1 MTKYGRN
8 VIRTLIGRTIPTVY
22 PVRITS
28 GSSIARCKYKSYSWS
43 IDCSNAQRMKRN
55 EYSDAFQ
62 NGYSA
67 TRRFLL
73 SRGAA
78 IDEAEEIA
86 QAAWAR
92 GWEYRDQL
100 RDPSMVSFWVN
111 SIARNLFRARFRTP
125 DVIPLEGI
133 DPSYNMSLEDQIEV
147 RRILDLCPKRDRM
160 LLEKS
165 LEGYSAEEM
174 ARDEGISSTGIRVR
188 MLRIRQGIREQL
200 AVAA

>member
-1 MTKYGRN
+1 MLFR
-8 VIRTLIGRTIPTVY
+8 
-22 PVRITS
+22 
-28 GSSIARCKYKSYSWS
+28 
-43 IDCSNAQRMKRN
+43 
-55 EYSDAFQ
+55 SDAFQ

-78 IDEAEEIA
+78 LDEAEEIA

-125 DVIPLEGI
+125 PMLPIEGI
-133 DPSYNMSLEDQIEV
+133 DPFYTMSLEEQIEV
-147 RRILDLCPKRDRM
+147 HRILDLCPKRDRA

-188 MLRIRQGIREQL
+188 MLRIRQGIRAQL
-200 AVAA
+200 ALAA

>member
-1 MTKYGRN
+1 
-8 VIRTLIGRTIPTVY
+8 
-22 PVRITS
+22 
-28 GSSIARCKYKSYSWS
+28 
-43 IDCSNAQRMKRN
+43 MKRT

-78 IDEAEEIA
+78 LDEAEEIA

-125 DVIPLEGI
+125 PMLPIEGI
-133 DPSYNMSLEDQIEV
+133 DPFYTMSLEEQIEV
-147 RRILDLCPKRDRM
+147 HRILDLCPKRDRA

-188 MLRIRQGIREQL
+188 MLRIRQGIRAQL
-200 AVAA
+200 ALAA

>member
-1 MTKYGRN
+1 
-8 VIRTLIGRTIPTVY
+8 
-22 PVRITS
+22 
-28 GSSIARCKYKSYSWS
+28 
-43 IDCSNAQRMKRN
+43 MKRT
-55 EYSDAFQ
+55 EYADAFQ

-78 IDEAEEIA
+78 LEEAEEIA

-125 DVIPLEGI
+125 PVLPMDGV
-133 DPSYNMSLEDQIEV
+133 DPSYTMSMEDDIEV
-147 RRILDLCPKRDRM
+147 RRILDLCPKRDRA

-165 LEGYSAEEM
+165 LQGYSAEEM

-188 MLRIRQGIREQL
+188 MLRIRQGIRAQL
-200 AVAA
+200 ALAA